1 MPYPTFLLD
10 TLFESLFVDLEIDC
24 TFVCYLCFVSPTY
37 SLLPRLET
45 NREGSTFIFKDLL
58 LIKENCQLIMAGE
71 SQILND
77 PADAVEA
84 GVSRSNDIGHTI
96 SEVHSG
102 Y

>member
-1 MPYPTFLLD
+1 
-10 TLFESLFVDLEIDC
+10 
-24 TFVCYLCFVSPTY
+24 
-37 SLLPRLET
+37 
-45 NREGSTFIFKDLL
+45 
-58 LIKENCQLIMAGE
+58 MAGE

-102 Y
+102 YWHADALRNHSLNKWKI